1 MKEFRAYIKDL
12 KETGDLADCI
22 GMFLICLSSPFAVI
36 LITAI
41 FG

>member
-1 MKEFRAYIKDL
+1 MKELRAYIEDL
-12 KETGDLADCI
+12 KGTGDLADCI

>member
-1 MKEFRAYIKDL
+1 MKELRAYIKDL
-12 KETGDLADCI
+12 KKDGELGDAI
-22 GMFLICLSSPFAVI
+22 GMLITCMSAPFAVI